1 MQLRELLFIIQN
13 IGQFNGINNIFIV
26 GGVPRDQLLKLIKP
40 NSILD
45 LEITTGNKKIHN
57 LAKELEIELKKKY
70 NIRISRAND
79 GHISLIFPGNKF
91 KLDCS
96 SNFVVPNIDKYLYDK
111 GINNATDLQ
120 REMFSRDFTIN
131 TLIETLDLK
140 TIKDPTHRGIDDINK
155 KILKTCLEPNI
166 TLTSS
171 NNRIVRVIYLS
182 SKLDFDVDPNIIKF
196 ISEHKDLIKTSSETY
211 IKKNIDRAMKYNSE
225 RALYIINKTKLW
237 DVLPISDT
245 LIPYSRNIVA
255 QIRRNFDYGERLL
268 KLDKDKKE
276 PNLVKKRLKRKKKLI
291 NKLRKIK

>member
-1 MQLRELLFIIQN
+1 MKLRDLLNLLQN
-13 IGQFNGINNIFIV
+13 VANEHHISQPWIV
-26 GGVPRDQLLKLIKP
+26 GGIPRDRVLGIIKNEIP
-40 NSILD
+40 DLD
-45 LEITTGNKKIHN
+45 ICTGDKFVKN
-57 LAKELEIELKKKY
+57 LAQEFSLTLGKQVSIETKTM
-70 NIRISRAND
+70 ND
-79 GHISLIFPGNKF
+79 GHISVFVGDF
-91 KLDCS
+91 KVDFS
-96 SNFVVPNIDKYLYDK
+96 SFYLTTNIDQILSKM
-111 GINNATDLQ
+111 GIKNPTSMQQEL
-120 REMFSRDFTIN
+120 FSRDFTCN
-131 TLIETLDLK
+131 TLLMDLSLK

-155 KILKTCLEPNI
+155 KILKTCLEPSI

-171 NNRIVRVIYLS
+171 NNRIMRVIYLS

-196 ISEHKDLIKTSSETY
+196 ISEHKDLVKTSSENY

-237 DVLPISDT
+237 DVLPISDS

-276 PNLVKKRLKRKKKLI
+276 PSLVKKRLKRKKKLI